1 MTAFLMT
8 ATTTTSESTI
18 NTEIIMLVIGAILGL
33 VASLA
38 TIVIER
44 IFDRR
49 GKLNIFYR
57 FCYQRTGR
65 RESWCFEDSV
75 DGRKY
80 FTVPV
85 VYEFQNTSNTTRV
98 IRDVSLLLYK
108 DNKFVAK
115 MTQLDHLHTTTRK
128 GKEVTEEK
136 DLYFGTD
143 KGSYSFVLEPRSIQR
158 QECEYMHIIDPCDV
172 DDNQFDT
179 IKLRYFD
186 ERNKEKLFTI
196 RRVDNCWKNKYY
208 DADEEWI
215 LVK

>member
-1 MTAFLMT
+1 
-8 ATTTTSESTI
+8 
-18 NTEIIMLVIGAILGL
+18 MLLLGTILGL

-38 TIVIER
+38 TMVIQR
-44 IFDRR
+44 FLDKK

-65 RESWCFEDSV
+65 RESWCFEN
-75 DGRKY
+75 GTNGKKY

-98 IRDVSLLLYK
+98 IRDVSLLLY
-108 DNKFVAK
+108 NGQTLVAK
-115 MTQLDHLHTTTRK
+115 MIQLDHLHTSTHK
-128 GKEVTEEK
+128 GKEITEEK

-158 QECEYMHIIDPCDV
+158 QECEYMHIINSSEV
-172 DDNQFDT
+172 ESNQFDT

-186 ERNKEKLFTI
+186 ERNKEKIFTI
-196 RRVDNCWKNKYY
+196 RKVDNCWIRKYY
-208 DADEEWI
+208 EADEEWI

>member
-1 MTAFLMT
+1 MSFDLLTA
-8 ATTTTSESTI
+8 ASNCESNI
-18 NTEIIMLVIGAILGL
+18 NTETFMLILGTIL
-33 VASLA
+33 GFATSVA
-38 TIVIER
+38 TIIIER
-44 IFDRR
+44 FLDKN

-57 FCYQRTGR
+57 FCYQKTGR
-65 RESWCFEDSV
+65 RESWCFEDSG

-98 IRDVSLLLYK
+98 IRDVSLLLYNG
-108 DNKFVAK
+108 DKFVAK
-115 MTQLDHLHTTTRK
+115 MLQLDHLHTRTRK

-136 DLYFGTD
+136 DLYFGAD

-158 QECEYMHIIDPCDV
+158 QECEYLHIVDFPDV
-172 DDNQFDT
+172 ETNRFDT

-186 ERNKEKLFTI
+186 ERNKEKVFTI
-196 RRVDNCWKNKYY
+196 RSVDGCWTMKYF
-208 DADEEWI
+208 DADDEWL

>member
-1 MTAFLMT
+1 MLTA
-8 ATTTTSESTI
+8 ANCESSFNI
-18 NTEIIMLVIGAILGL
+18 EIFMLVLGAILGL

-38 TIVIER
+38 TIIIER
-44 IFDRR
+44 VLDKK

-57 FCYQRTGR
+57 FCYQKTGR
-65 RESWCFEDSV
+65 RESWCFEDSG

-98 IRDVSLLLYK
+98 IRDVSLLLYNGK
-108 DNKFVAK
+108 TFVAK
-115 MTQLDHLHTTTRK
+115 MMQLDHLHTTTRK
-128 GKEVTEEK
+128 GNEVTEEK

-158 QECEYMHIIDPCDV
+158 QECEYMHIIDLSDV
-172 DDNQFDT
+172 DVSLFDT

-186 ERNKEKLFTI
+186 ERNKEKIFTI
-196 RRVDNCWKNKYY
+196 RSVDNCWGNKYFE
-208 DADEEWI
+208 ADEEWI